1 MLKFSE
7 FAGKVNHLNDTLN
20 KFRFCGYSEEEWEN
34 KEIVDDLRRLRIID
48 LMREV
53 KIDDDNIDY
62 DDCDMCEDEYYEF
75 VEFFD
80 EVIRKCENFVSD

>member
-7 FAGKVNHLNDTLN
+7 FASKVNHLNDTLN
-20 KFRFCGYSEEEWEN
+20 LFKFCGYSEEEWEN
-34 KEIVDDLRRLRIID
+34 KEIVDDLRRIKIID

-53 KIDDDNIDY
+53 KIDDDKIDY

-80 EVIRKCENFVSD
+80 EVMRKCENFVSD

>member
-20 KFRFCGYSEEEWEN
+20 FFKFCGYSEEEWEN
-34 KEIVDDLRRLRIID
+34 KEIVDDLRRIKIID

-53 KIDDDNIDY
+53 KIDDDKIDY

-80 EVIRKCENFVSD
+80 EVMRKCENFVSD

>member
-7 FAGKVNHLNDTLN
+7 FVGKVNHLNDTLN
-20 KFRFCGYSEEEWEN
+20 NFKFCGYSEEEWEN
-34 KEIVDDLRRLRIID
+34 KEIVDSLRRIKIID

-53 KIDDDNIDY
+53 KIDDDKIDY
-62 DDCDMCEDEYYEF
+62 TDCDMAEDEYYDF

-80 EVIRKCENFVSD
+80 EVIRKCENFVSE